1 MKLKLEEW
9 RRAKNK
15 SQEAI
20 ASALGVHVNTYRRWE
35 DNPGEIK
42 IDKAVQI
49 ADLLGIDLD
58 DIIF

>member
-20 ASALGVHVNTYRRWE
+20 ANALGVHVNTYRRWE

>member
-1 MKLKLEEW
+1 MKLTLEEW

-15 SQEAI
+15 SQESVAT
-20 ASALGVHVNTYRRWE
+20 ALGVHVNTYRRWE

-49 ADLLGIDLD
+49 ADFLGISLD

>member
-15 SQEAI
+15 SQETI
-20 ASALGVHVNTYRRWE
+20 ANALGVHVNTYRRWE